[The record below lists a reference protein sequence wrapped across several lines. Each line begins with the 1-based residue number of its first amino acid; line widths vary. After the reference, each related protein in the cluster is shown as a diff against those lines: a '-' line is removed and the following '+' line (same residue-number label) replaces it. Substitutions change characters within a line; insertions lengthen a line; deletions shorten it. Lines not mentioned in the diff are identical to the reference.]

1 MKDLFERM
9 WKEILKTFFLHY
21 QRKPNEEELKALRIY
36 AIAGTGLVLAVKEIK
51 ANENINH

>member
-1 MKDLFERM
+1 MKDLFENI

-21 QRKPNEEELKALRIY
+21 QRKPNEEELKVLRTY

-51 ANENINH
+51 ENENINH

>member
-1 MKDLFERM
+1 MKDLFENI

-21 QRKPNEEELKALRIY
+21 QRKPNEEELKVLRTY
-36 AIAGTGLVLAVKEIK
+36 AIAGTGLVLAVKEIR

>member
-1 MKDLFERM
+1 MKDLFENM

-21 QRKPNEEELKALRIY
+21 QRKPNEEELKMLRIY